1 MNHLTVLL
9 KLVVVRE
16 DLIAKMTLK
25 NSDQA
30 RGGGVWESRESVL

>member
-25 NSDQA
+25 NSTNLV
-30 RGGGVWESRESVL
+30 R